1 MERRWLKIVTTCVSV
16 EVHASS
22 RFVLCA
28 GQYPMWLAF
37 ILNVEVIKV
46 AQTMSSMHPEH
57 SNIALSIMP
66 RHPENRN
73 VANGI
78 LSYGGSTT

>member
-1 MERRWLKIVTTCVSV
+1 MAQNCDHMRECGGSCFQSFCFMCRTVSDV
-16 EVHASS
+16 
-22 RFVLCA
+22 
-28 GQYPMWLAF
+28 LAF